1 MDILYINGASE
12 ETIRESF
19 ESIASNL
26 ISGTKLV
33 INDSVF
39 SFIDI
44 EFYYSTQQHKDEYA
58 NSIEHLRPKGEFEVH
73 KYGVDI
79 SLGNSADEKGG
90 ILIRGL
96 YDEVKKQVIPKAQVV
111 RMIYNQFNLGENHF
125 ALIQEKTQWSEIFKS
140 KRMHLGKAE
149 GESKERYAD
158 TFYRYLAKDKGIFK
172 SYPDKELILKN
183 SNLSEKEIAEL
194 IGYKLRK

>member
-1 MDILYINGASE
+1 MDFLDINRTSE

-19 ESIASNL
+19 EKIATDL
-26 ISGTKLV
+26 ISGTMLV
-33 INDSVF
+33 INGSKF

-58 NSIEHLRPKGEFEVH
+58 LSIEHSRPKGEFEVH

-79 SLGNSADEKGG
+79 SLGNGADEKGG

-96 YDEVKKQVIPKAQVV
+96 YDEINKRAIPKANVIKA
-111 RMIYNQFNLGENHF
+111 IYNQFNQGENHF
-125 ALIQEKTQWSEIFKS
+125 ALIQEKTRWSEIFKS

-149 GESKERYAD
+149 GENKERYVD
-158 TFYRYLAKDKGIFK
+158 TFYRFLAKDKGIFK

-183 SNLSEKEIAEL
+183 SNLSEKEIEEL
-194 IGYKLRK
+194 IGYRLRK

>member
-1 MDILYINGASE
+1 MDILYINRTSE

-19 ESIASNL
+19 EIVASNL
-26 ISGTKLV
+26 ISGTVLV
-33 INDSVF
+33 INNSRF

-44 EFYYSTQQHKDEYA
+44 EFYYSTQQHKDDFA
-58 NSIEHLRPKGEFEVH
+58 LSIEHNRPKGEFEVH

-96 YDEVKKQVIPKAQVV
+96 YDEVKKQAIPKAQVL
-111 RMIYNQFNLGENHF
+111 RTIYNQFNQGENHF
-125 ALIQEKTQWSEIFKS
+125 ALIQEKTRWSDIFKS
-140 KRMHLGKAE
+140 KRMHLGKSE
-149 GESKERYAD
+149 GESKERYVD
-158 TFYRYLAKDKGIFK
+158 TFYRFLAKDKGIFK

-183 SNLSEKEIAEL
+183 PNLTEKEIEEL